1 MATEKVLSRLSNTR
15 DLRAEIASLAADLAE
30 TGGSGRLVVR
40 DTLVNEKTVSAEW
53 QRVLHAFDAG
63 LRERM
68 TLVFEHSQSK
78 SSFVI
83 ESEVVLLDRPNWR
96 FEILRQLIVAAFD
109 GLGAL
114 SAQQLCERIGASQ
127 TPIRRALGDL
137 VRSGL
142 IQTQGRGAFHVQ
154 PTSVTPEALS
164 KTRALPQVVHFRY
177 KRGAV
182 IKSAERL
189 LQRANAL
196 MSARENAGW
205 GTFSISGTPVAG
217 EDFPD
222 FDLLGIPRIDLLLHV
237 PRAEKAFD
245 FGLLRK
251 LDDSL
256 ELEPAVLAHSPV
268 VMTLVRADVVDAR
281 SGAGAFARRAHPAD
295 VFLSLLDIG
304 LRGQA
309 HDYAKAIQS

>member
-1 MATEKVLSRLSNTR
+1 MVIEKVLVRLSNTR
-15 DLRAEIASLAADLAE
+15 DLRAEIASLAAELAE
-30 TGGSGRLVVR
+30 TGRSGRLLVR
-40 DTLVNEKTVSAEW
+40 DPLVSEKTVDTEW
-53 QRVLHAFDAG
+53 QRLLHAFDG
-63 LRERM
+63 SVRERM
-68 TLVFEHSQSK
+68 TLVFEHGQPK
-78 SSFVI
+78 SRFVI
-83 ESEVVLLDRPNWR
+83 EPEVVLLDRPNWR

-109 GLGAL
+109 GRGAL

-127 TPIRRALGDL
+127 TPIRRALADL

-142 IQTQGRGAFHVQ
+142 VLVQGRGAFHV
-154 PTSVTPEALS
+154 PPMSVTPEALS
-164 KTRALPQVVHFRY
+164 KTGALPQVVHFRY

-189 LQRANAL
+189 LERANAL
-196 MSARENAGW
+196 MSAGENAGW
-205 GTFSISGTPVAG
+205 GAFSLSGTPVAG
-217 EDFPD
+217 EGFPD

-237 PRAEKAFD
+237 PRAAKAFD
-245 FGLLRK
+245 CGLLRK

-281 SGAGAFARRAHPAD
+281 SGAGAFARHAHPAD

>member
-1 MATEKVLSRLSNTR
+1 MAIERVLARLSNTR
-15 DLRAEIASLAADLAE
+15 DLRAEIASLAAELAE
-30 TGGSGRLVVR
+30 TGRSGRLVVR
-40 DTLVNEKTVSAEW
+40 DPLVNEKTVSTEW
-53 QRVLHAFDAG
+53 QRLLHAFDG
-63 LRERM
+63 RVRERM
-68 TLVFEHSQSK
+68 TLVFEQSQPK
-78 SSFVI
+78 SSFI
-83 ESEVVLLDRPNWR
+83 ETEIVLLDRPNWR

-109 GLGAL
+109 DLGAL
-114 SAQQLCERIGASQ
+114 SAQRLCERIGASQ
-127 TPIRRALGDL
+127 TPIRQALADL

-142 IQTQGRGAFHVQ
+142 VLIQGRGAFYVQ
-154 PTSVTPEALS
+154 PKMVTPEALS
-164 KTRALPQVVHFRY
+164 KTGALPQVVHFRY
-177 KRGAV
+177 QRGAV

-196 MSARENAGW
+196 MSAGEHSAW
-205 GTFSISGTPVAG
+205 GMLSVSGTPVAG

-237 PRAEKAFD
+237 PRAAKAFD
-245 FGLLRK
+245 GGLIRK

-256 ELEPAVLAHSPV
+256 EREPAVLANSPV

-281 SGAGAFARRAHPAD
+281 SGSGAFVRRAHPAD

-309 HDYAKAIQS
+309 QDYARAMQS